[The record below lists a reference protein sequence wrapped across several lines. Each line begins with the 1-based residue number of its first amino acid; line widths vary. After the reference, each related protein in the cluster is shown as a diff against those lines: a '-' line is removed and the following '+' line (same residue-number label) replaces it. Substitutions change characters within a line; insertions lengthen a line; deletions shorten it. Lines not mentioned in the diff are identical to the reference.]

1 MITLVTMLVKMTIA
15 SQTCW
20 RASLRSTCSRV
31 QEAHEPAAKA
41 EEDGLRLPGDEDQQA
56 YHADNLGLALED
68 DFADFELIQLRT
80 YPSTQEPPPLK
91 SPWTSC

>member
-41 EEDGLRLPGDEDQQA
+41 EEDGLRLPGDEDHQA
-56 YHADNLGLALED
+56 CHVDNLGLALED
-68 DFADFELIQLRT
+68 DFADF
-80 YPSTQEPPPLK
+80 
-91 SPWTSC
+91 

>member
-41 EEDGLRLPGDEDQQA
+41 EEDGLRLPGDEDHQA
-56 YHADNLGLALED
+56 CHADNLGLALED
-68 DFADFELIQLRT
+68 DFADF
-80 YPSTQEPPPLK
+80 
-91 SPWTSC
+91 